1 MAEEPPARIRKFET
15 RDIINILEI
24 EKKAFPKTPYTEET
38 FLAYANKLPDSFLV
52 VESGKVIVGY
62 IIFDMSGHIH
72 STAVKPEYRR
82 KGFGKMLFSHV
93 LMRVEKK
100 LWLEVR
106 SKNRVAIEFY
116 KKMGMKMINKI
127 PGYYGDD
134 DALIMVF
141 SRSTQPILA
150 SF

>member
-1 MAEEPPARIRKFET
+1 M
-15 RDIINILEI
+15 
-24 EKKAFPKTPYTEET
+24 
-38 FLAYANKLPDSFLV
+38 
-52 VESGKVIVGY
+52 ESGKVIVGY

-72 STAVKPEYRR
+72 STAVRTDYRK
-82 KGFGKMLFSHV
+82 KGFGKMLFSHA
-93 LMRVEKK
+93 LMHIEKK

-106 SKNRVAIEFY
+106 SKNSVAIEFY